1 MLPELVVTVPLP
13 EIGEELVFVE
23 VLTVGKIPLN
33 EDREV
38 EKTKT

>member
-1 MLPELVVTVPLP
+1 MLPELLVIVPLP
-13 EIGEELVFVE
+13 DMGEEFVLVDVT
-23 VLTVGKIPLN
+23 TVGKIPLN

>member
-1 MLPELVVTVPLP
+1 MLPESVVMVPLP
-13 EIGEELVFVE
+13 EIGEEFVSVE
-23 VLTVGKIPLN
+23 VLTVGKIPSN